1 MTDPLFYVADTHSLL
16 WHLYDIPRLGP
27 GAQTAFQRVSNGRAT
42 LFIPAIVL
50 AEIVHTVERRRHD
63 IDLREALDTIAEADN
78 FQVLPFDLEG
88 ARALVDLIE
97 ITEMYDRM
105 IVAAAR
111 AYDAP
116 LITNDLAITASG
128 LVTVIW

>member
-1 MTDPLFYVADTHSLL
+1 MAEPLFYMADTHSLL

-27 GAQTAFQRVSNGRAT
+27 GAQAAFQRVSNGRAT

-63 IDLREALDTIAEADN
+63 IDLREALDAIAEANN

-88 ARALVDLIE
+88 ARALIDRSKMHLSVYLIRGTLHYEIDCVDNWR
-97 ITEMYDRM
+97 Y
-105 IVAAAR
+105 
-111 AYDAP
+111 P
-116 LITNDLAITASG
+116 
-128 LVTVIW
+128 